1 MLPVRSAETEI
12 IAALRRCQRKFLK
25 FMCGILGVRYFNGRK
40 AEEGLLRKM
49 AKQLKHRGPD
59 GEGFLLLGDVGFG
72 HTRLSIIDI
81 AGSSQPMSSA
91 SGPFHIT
98 FNGEIFNYQSL
109 RADLAKKGV
118 LFRTQG
124 DTEVLLEILRN
135 DGLKGLNRL
144 NGQFA
149 FAYYDAIQETLLI
162 ARDRLGIL
170 PLYYHIGPDFVAFAS
185 EIKALLPVI
194 GKPEL
199 DDEAVEEYL
208 TYRSVPPPR
217 TLFKGVKKL
226 APGTALHIGRN
237 GSLREEV
244 YWALPSRQSGE
255 ILSGAAAIRAVD
267 EKLQEAV
274 ALRLVA
280 DVPVGAYLSGGLDS
294 SLTVALMKRL
304 REGGEVQTFAAGFS
318 DPRFD
323 ELPFARQVSEAVGTV
338 HHEVMVD
345 ANDFMDLWEKLSW
358 HRDGPMSEP
367 ADIAIHKIAN
377 QARSVVKVLLS
388 GEGSDEIFGGY
399 PKYAYEPKL
408 APLAAIPNFLRVPAF
423 RIGER
428 LLPESKNRMRQAGRA
443 LAARSPAER
452 MQTWFGPFTW
462 YERQSLRDSYGK
474 CNEPGQWD
482 RVEGDHL
489 RRMLY
494 VDCHTWL
501 ADNLLERGDRMSMA
515 ASIENRP
522 PFLDHE
528 LVELAFR
535 IDSAMKVKGNSGKW
549 LIKEIARKHLPGNI
563 VDRRKVGFKV
573 PLDNWFRGGLKE
585 HVHDLLSGQQSF
597 VGSYFDQRVVRNL
610 LHDHM
615 RGRRNEELRLWTLM
629 GLEIWHRAF
638 FKNTHG

>member
-1 MLPVRSAETEI
+1 
-12 IAALRRCQRKFLK
+12 
-25 FMCGILGVRYFNGRK
+25 MCGILGVRYFKGRK
-40 AEEGLLRKM
+40 VEERLLRKM
-49 AKQLKHRGPD
+49 ASQLQHRGPD
-59 GEGFLLLGDVGFG
+59 GEGFLVLGNVGFG
-72 HTRLSIIDI
+72 HTRLSIIDL
-81 AGSSQPMSSA
+81 AGSPQPMTSA
-91 SGPFHIT
+91 NGPFHIT
-98 FNGEIFNYQSL
+98 FNGEIFNYQAL
-109 RADLAKKGV
+109 RADLVREGV
-118 LFRTQG
+118 PLRTHG
-124 DTEVLLEILRN
+124 DTEVLLEILRRE
-135 DGLKGLNRL
+135 GLKGLAKL

-149 FAYYDAIQETLLI
+149 FAYFDEAQETLVI

-170 PLYYHIGPDFVAFAS
+170 PLYYHVGPDFVAFAS
-185 EIKALLPVI
+185 EIKALLPAV
-194 GKPEL
+194 GKTEL
-199 DDEAVEEYL
+199 DDEAVEDYL

-226 APGTALHIGRN
+226 APGTALHIGKD

-244 YWALPSRQSGE
+244 YWALPARHQGE
-255 ILSGAAAIRAVD
+255 MLTGEAAIRAVD

-294 SLTVALMKRL
+294 SLTVALMKKL
-304 REGGEVQTFAAGFS
+304 RDGGEVQTFAAGFS

-323 ELPFARQVSEAVGTV
+323 ELPFARQVSESVGTV

-345 ANDFMDLWEKLSW
+345 SNDFMELWEKLSW

-367 ADIAIHKIAN
+367 ADIAIHKIAM
-377 QARSVVKVLLS
+377 QARAEVKVLLS

-399 PKYAYEPKL
+399 AKYAYEPKL
-408 APLAAIPNFLRVPAF
+408 APLAAIPNCIRVPAF

-462 YERQSLRDSYGK
+462 YERASLKAGYGK

-482 RVEGDHL
+482 RAEGDHL

-535 IDSAMKVKGNSGKW
+535 VDSAMKIKGNSGKW
-549 LIKEIARKHLPGNI
+549 LIKEIARKHLPENI
-563 VDRRKVGFKV
+563 VDRKKVGFKV
-573 PLDNWFRGGLKE
+573 PLDTWFRGSLKDY
-585 HVHDLLSGQQSF
+585 VHDLLLGPDSF
-597 VGSYFDQRVVRNL
+597 VSSYFNRKVVANL
-610 LHDHM
+610 LGDHTK
-615 RGRRNEELRLWTLM
+615 GRRNEELRLWTLM
-629 GLEIWHRAF
+629 GLEIWYRAF
-638 FKNTHG
+638 FRANSKQEPHNLTANYPSI